1 MASLTSLVLTVTLVV
16 VQLAMGQFSPRI
28 VAALLSDRFSQLAIG
43 LFGATFVVA
52 VLTLRE
58 IRGSDT
64 GTVPGVSVLLTHLLM
79 VASLVM
85 LILFVHHS
93 GQTMRATGLI
103 DLVGDRTR
111 DLIASSFPAA
121 PPAATDPDADP
132 DVVPRGSRAASSGS
146 TAPGWSPPR
155 AAPTASSNWCPSS
168 ATSWPAGHPCSACT
182 PGPGGRGTSPGRPR
196 GCGPRRSRGWS
207 SWAPSGCTGRT
218 RSYGLRKL
226 VDVAERSIA
235 QPFNDPTT
243 TLQALHRLHDL
254 LRQLAVR
261 PLPPGEHRDEDGVV
275 RLVERTLSWEGYV
288 RLAFDEIRLAGATS
302 PQVTRRLCAALQDLK
317 SVAPPDRQAPLDRQL
332 RLLTAAVHRAYEDE
346 EDIAAALTPDA
357 EGIGSGADVTTAVR
371 LDAGSGRRRPARRA
385 HPGVA
390 GPAPR
395 WESPLAYSGRSA
407 AAENRSSCRWDGRR
421 CLPGSELIARVGG
434 VPGRVCRRTGGRSCR
449 RTRSRDWTPPRLPPP
464 PPPPLVAQRTVAAHV
479 EHILV
484 ELGTTYAHPGGGTG
498 RTR

>member
-1 MASLTSLVLTVTLVV
+1 MRLTRFVHAVRTSLWLIPLLCALAGVLIALGALWLDRRSGYTLVSQSVTGTPSDAQTTLSVFATAMASLISLVLTVTLVV

-43 LFGATFVVA
+43 LFAATFVVA
-52 VLTLRE
+52 VLTLQE

-79 VASLVM
+79 FASLVT

-111 DLIASSFPAA
+111 DLITSSFPAA
-121 PPAATDPDADP
+121 PPPATGPDADP
-132 DVVPRGSRAASSGS
+132 DVVPAREPGSVVRVDRAGLVAAARRADCVLELVPVVGDFVSGG
-146 TAPGWSPPR
+146 APLFR
-155 AAPTASSNWCPSS
+155 V
-168 ATSWPAGHPCSACT
+168 HP
-182 PGPGGRGTSPGRPR
+182 
-196 GCGPRRSRGWS
+196 GPRRAGDVAGP
-207 SWAPSGCTGRT
+207 APRLRAEEIARLVLVGPERVHTEDA
-218 RSYGLRKL
+218 SYGLRKL

-254 LRQLAVR
+254 LRQLAAR
-261 PLPPGEHRDEDGVV
+261 PLPPGEHLDEDGVV
-275 RLVERTLSWEGYV
+275 RLVERTLSWDGYV
-288 RLAFDEIRLAGATS
+288 RLAFDEIRLAGAAS

-371 LDAGSGRRRPARRA
+371 LDRGTPDADVRPGARI
-385 HPGVA
+385 PG
-390 GPAPR
+390 
-395 WESPLAYSGRSA
+395 
-407 AAENRSSCRWDGRR
+407 
-421 CLPGSELIARVGG
+421 
-434 VPGRVCRRTGGRSCR
+434 
-449 RTRSRDWTPPRLPPP
+449 
-464 PPPPLVAQRTVAAHV
+464 
-479 EHILV
+479 
-484 ELGTTYAHPGGGTG
+484 
-498 RTR
+498 